1 MLDIIF
7 YVNKHFEV
15 AHISNIKKKHTK
27 NKNSRI
33 AQVKWLVNL

>member
-15 AHISNIKKKHTK
+15 AHISNIKKQTYKKQKQPHSTG
-27 NKNSRI
+27 
-33 AQVKWLVNL
+33 